1 MQVERIVSAKA
12 LRWDSVSI
20 CLRNIKEVIVIG
32 AEGQGGGGGRPP
44 DEVGKVAK
52 WCWMVYAMEFAVHE
66 QEAISEFW
74 EKCPDLTLALE
85 A

>member
-1 MQVERIVSAKA
+1 ME
-12 LRWDSVSI
+12 LRGKV
-20 CLRNIKEVIVIG
+20 V
-32 AEGQGGGGGRPP
+32 GGGRPP